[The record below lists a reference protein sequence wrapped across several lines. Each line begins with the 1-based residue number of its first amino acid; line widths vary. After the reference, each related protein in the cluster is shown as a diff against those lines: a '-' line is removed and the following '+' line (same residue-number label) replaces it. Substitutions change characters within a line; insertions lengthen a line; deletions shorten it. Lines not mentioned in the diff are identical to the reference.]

1 MSYFINLKIL
11 EFYEVAVFMH
21 NKKLF
26 ILDCYK
32 LI

>member
-21 NKKLF
+21 NKKIIYFGL
-26 ILDCYK
+26 L
-32 LI
+32 